1 MEEQS
6 CVLLENG
13 RRISAFASQLPFM
26 RGTALTPDPGIKN
39 RQAPC
44 GACRFLVRAAG
55 LEPARRMAM
64 EPKSIESTN
73 STTPA
78 YSDQYSTPAAVT
90 QAKIPAAAEMLIY
103 KYIAN
108 RQRLCCV
115 LQINERRYINMR
127 IKVYGKSHLE
137 GIAKKTGNPYNFNQV
152 HYLGKARNVIGQ
164 AAMTLALDPIDYP
177 IDTIE
182 VGKEYNVEFDNRGYV
197 VDFAPIR

>member
-64 EPKSIESTN
+64 EPK
-73 STTPA
+73 
-78 YSDQYSTPAAVT
+78 
-90 QAKIPAAAEMLIY
+90 
-103 KYIAN
+103 
-108 RQRLCCV
+108 
-115 LQINERRYINMR
+115 
-127 IKVYGKSHLE
+127 
-137 GIAKKTGNPYNFNQV
+137 
-152 HYLGKARNVIGQ
+152 
-164 AAMTLALDPIDYP
+164 
-177 IDTIE
+177 
-182 VGKEYNVEFDNRGYV
+182 GYV
-197 VDFAPIR
+197 TLVKDFQSPPYHEGRASFPTLQKIFGRDRPSIC

>member
-26 RGTALTPDPGIKN
+26 RGTALTPDPSIKN

-55 LEPARRMAM
+55 LEVT
-64 EPKSIESTN
+64 EPKSVESTN

-90 QAKIPAAAEMLIY
+90 QAKIPAAAE
-103 KYIAN
+103 
-108 RQRLCCV
+108 
-115 LQINERRYINMR
+115 
-127 IKVYGKSHLE
+127 KSPPA
-137 GIAKKTGNPYNFNQV
+137 AKKVSYFPETVIQYKAKNTGI
-152 HYLGKARNVIGQ
+152 LRDA
-164 AAMTLALDPIDYP
+164 
-177 IDTIE
+177 
-182 VGKEYNVEFDNRGYV
+182 
-197 VDFAPIR
+197 

>member
-64 EPKSIESTN
+64 EPK
-73 STTPA
+73 
-78 YSDQYSTPAAVT
+78 
-90 QAKIPAAAEMLIY
+90 
-103 KYIAN
+103 
-108 RQRLCCV
+108 
-115 LQINERRYINMR
+115 
-127 IKVYGKSHLE
+127 
-137 GIAKKTGNPYNFNQV
+137 
-152 HYLGKARNVIGQ
+152 
-164 AAMTLALDPIDYP
+164 
-177 IDTIE
+177 
-182 VGKEYNVEFDNRGYV
+182 GYV
-197 VDFAPIR
+197 TLVKDFQSPPYRKGRASFQRFKRCSVVASRTSTIS